1 MSEKKVSDIILEIET
16 KVELILGYIKNIDFT
31 NKLILSKLSKLE
43 SVNSSGKDITPTS
56 TMPSTPLTS
65 AELKVVD
72 EMELAESKFNNQLE
86 RAKNNDANAWVSSTE
101 ENLVSFK
108 DADAISQELQKD
120 SEPKKTRKSGKV
132 TVEQSV
138 FYPDGTKA
146 VLVNVEIFNA
156 SNSLIKKS
164 KTNSA
169 GKWTAL
175 LDSGKYLIKLTK
187 APVNGKP
194 LIQKQFEIDV
204 VSNEQ
209 NIMELSSP

>member
-1 MSEKKVSDIILEIET
+1 MSEKKISDIILDLESKIDY
-16 KVELILGYIKNIDFT
+16 ILESIKNIDFT
-31 NKLILSKLSKLE
+31 NKLILSKLSKNNLYVEKIDTSNQFTFNKKNE
-43 SVNSSGKDITPTS
+43 SGLDSVDQPNPSHVKTDIKQ
-56 TMPSTPLTS
+56 
-65 AELKVVD
+65 ADQVV
-72 EMELAESKFNNQLE
+72 
-86 RAKNNDANAWVSSTE
+86 
-101 ENLVSFK
+101 FK
-108 DADAISQELQKD
+108 DADEQVVFKD
-120 SEPKKTRKSGKV
+120 VDEIVETKKTRKSGKI
-132 TVEQSV
+132 TVEQFVS
-138 FYPDGTKA
+138 YPDGTKA

-164 KTNSA
+164 KTNSG

-194 LIQKQFEIDV
+194 AIQKQFEIDV